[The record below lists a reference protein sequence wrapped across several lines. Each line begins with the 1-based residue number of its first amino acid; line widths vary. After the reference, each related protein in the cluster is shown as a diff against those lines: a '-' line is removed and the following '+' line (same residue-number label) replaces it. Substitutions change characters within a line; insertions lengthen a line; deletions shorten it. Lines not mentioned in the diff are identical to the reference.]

1 MELDHSEMA
10 VPAVEWDPVEGARA
24 LLGIVWAAE
33 AVLVVGSGPAVIG
46 IRPALIQAQETEEST
61 PMTVPHW
68 NSKKRSCKTN

>member
-33 AVLVVGSGPAVIG
+33 AVLVVGGDPAVIG
-46 IRPALIQAQETEEST
+46 IRPALIQAQEIKEST
-61 PMTVPHW
+61 PTTAPH
-68 NSKKRSCKTN
+68 